1 VQAKASDEG
10 GMVLATSVSPYSTT
24 FGSASAVAKVQRSY
38 VGAMVPD
45 PNEAYSSENLF
56 TVHKTG
62 FNGKFVKRMQ
72 RHIPQQQEPAGGS
85 MAIADLMAPQ
95 APSLDLLIS
104 NNAGHGQIIEME
116 NEEEDEDAAAER
128 QNLRR
133 GQSQSVF
140 GKIRHRQESNY
151 KVNTLD
157 TSGSS
162 FTGVG

>member
-1 VQAKASDEG
+1 
-10 GMVLATSVSPYSTT
+10 MVLATSASPYSTT

-45 PNEAYSSENLF
+45 PNEAYSSENPF
-56 TVHKTG
+56 TVHKSG

-85 MAIADLMAPQ
+85 IAIADLMAPQ

-104 NNAGHGQIIEME
+104 NNAAHGQIIEME

-128 QNLRR
+128 QSLRR

-140 GKIRHRQESNY
+140 GKIRHQQESHY

-157 TSGSS
+157 SSGS
-162 FTGVG
+162 

>member
-1 VQAKASDEG
+1 
-10 GMVLATSVSPYSTT
+10 MVLATSVSPYSTT

-45 PNEAYSSENLF
+45 PNEAYSSENPF
-56 TVHKTG
+56 TVHKSG

-72 RHIPQQQEPAGGS
+72 RNIPQQDPTGGS
-85 MAIADLMAPQ
+85 MVIADLMAPQ

-104 NNAGHGQIIEME
+104 NNAAHGQIIEME

-128 QNLRR
+128 QSLRR

-140 GKIRHRQESNY
+140 GKIRHRQDSHY

-157 TSGSS
+157 SLGS
-162 FTGVG
+162 